1 MKKNKY
7 CIKSWNQIQAPWIK
21 IHYLSELDQF
31 IALLKTYE
39 IERNHLILVLDIL
52 IVNVSLFT
60 LKSYIFLILLAC

>member
-1 MKKNKY
+1 MKKNKH
-7 CIKSWNQIQAPWIK
+7 CIKSWNQIQTPWIK

-60 LKSYIFLILLAC
+60 LKSNIFLLSLAC